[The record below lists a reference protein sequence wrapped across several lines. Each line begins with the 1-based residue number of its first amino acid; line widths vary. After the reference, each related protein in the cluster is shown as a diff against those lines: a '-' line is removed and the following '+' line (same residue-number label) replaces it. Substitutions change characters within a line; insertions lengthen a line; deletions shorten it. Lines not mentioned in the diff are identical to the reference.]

1 MYPMNSFVEK
11 ILTSE
16 LAQTKLRKEKRK
28 KGGRRTILVFLHLAA
43 PEKATQNDFSS
54 APLWFLPVYVYG
66 HLVPIG
72 ENDGCVT
79 QICTLYKKIQHLNE
93 MRISHSFGASKKL
106 QHHLKKTV
114 P

>member
-16 LAQTKLRKEKRK
+16 LAQTKLRKEKRR

-54 APLWFLPVYVYG
+54 APL
-66 HLVPIG
+66 
-72 ENDGCVT
+72 
-79 QICTLYKKIQHLNE
+79 
-93 MRISHSFGASKKL
+93 
-106 QHHLKKTV
+106 
-114 P
+114 